1 MLYLTGYGQH
11 IDLTEDI
18 SEDQL
23 YVRLSSSSGDTIEL
37 SVGPDQMESIL
48 LLLESESESEPEP
61 EPEPKPTRK
70 VKGSRP
76 RRSMQFDPEIEPE
89 DDDINPF
96 QVGS

>member
-37 SVGPDQMESIL
+37 SVGPDQMEAIL
-48 LLLESESESEPEP
+48 LLLESESESEP